1 MPAGKGR
8 GTVSDSKV
16 EGYIRKPNYPLTP
29 FFCYGRIATAELF
42 LIFTDPHA
50 VFHRICP
57 IRSYAYIFVMTQE
70 TDSSEEAAVAAAAAA
85 LVQQYGD
92 DAEVVATLRAA
103 EFAAAGDVEALAAWD
118 MIIAYLESM
127 RDGAGAPENTGAL
140 N

>member
-1 MPAGKGR
+1 M
-8 GTVSDSKV
+8 
-16 EGYIRKPNYPLTP
+16 
-29 FFCYGRIATAELF
+29 
-42 LIFTDPHA
+42 
-50 VFHRICP
+50 
-57 IRSYAYIFVMTQE
+57 RSYAYILLMTQE
-70 TDSSEEAAVAAAAAA
+70 TNSSDEATVAAAAAA
-85 LVQQYGD
+85 LVRQYGD